1 MISESYGG
9 LGILGLPY
17 VCVGHYILGN
27 RAETRGAWERSG
39 TVGRIVKSTFLRLV
53 GVTVALVFA
62 WFSGAKTPSTAP
74 LSRDPTAATANE
86 IKSFADYTDAELTQ
100 IAGQIRVLNA
110 AERRGLIV
118 EMRRRMAESG
128 LKPKV
133 EAHFG
138 RIIQRTDGSLTQVE
152 TIRIIRK
159 GEYGRGGRGGDSAAS
174 DAVTKKAPKTVLIEG
189 ETP

>member
-1 MISESYGG
+1 M
-9 LGILGLPY
+9 
-17 VCVGHYILGN
+17 
-27 RAETRGAWERSG
+27 
-39 TVGRIVKSTFLRLV
+39 GRIVKSTFLRLV
-53 GVTVALVFA
+53 GVTVALVFE
-62 WFSGAKTPSTAP
+62 WFSGAKTTSTAP
-74 LSRDPTAATANE
+74 LGHDPTAATANE

-100 IAGQIRVLNA
+100 IAGQIRALNA
-110 AERRGLIV
+110 AERRGLIT

-138 RIIQRTDGSLTQVE
+138 RIIQTTDGSLTQVE

-159 GEYGRGGRGGDSAAS
+159 GEYGRGGRELDSAKS
-174 DAVTKKAPKTVLIEG
+174 GSVTKKAPKTVLIEG

>member
-1 MISESYGG
+1 M
-9 LGILGLPY
+9 
-17 VCVGHYILGN
+17 
-27 RAETRGAWERSG
+27 
-39 TVGRIVKSTFLRLV
+39 GRIVKSTFLQRLV

-74 LSRDPTAATANE
+74 LSQDPTAATANE

-100 IAGQIRVLNA
+100 IAGQIRALNVT
-110 AERRGLIV
+110 ERRGLIT
-118 EMRRRMAESG
+118 EMRRRMTESG

-138 RIIQRTDGSLTQVE
+138 RIIQRADGSVTQVE

-159 GEYGRGGRGGDSAAS
+159 GEYGRGGRGVDSAVS
-174 DAVTKKAPKTVLIEG
+174 DSETKKAPKTVLIEG
-189 ETP
+189 HTH

>member
-1 MISESYGG
+1 M
-9 LGILGLPY
+9 
-17 VCVGHYILGN
+17 
-27 RAETRGAWERSG
+27 
-39 TVGRIVKSTFLRLV
+39 GRIVKSTFLQRLV

-74 LSRDPTAATANE
+74 LSHDPTAATANE

-100 IAGQIRVLNA
+100 IAGQIRALNA
-110 AERRGLIV
+110 AERRGLIT
-118 EMRRRMAESG
+118 EMRRRMTESG

-138 RIIQRTDGSLTQVE
+138 RIIQRNDGSVTQVE
-152 TIRIIRK
+152 TIRMIRK
-159 GEYGRGGRGGDSAAS
+159 GEYGRGGRELDSAKS
-174 DAVTKKAPKTVLIEG
+174 GSVTKKAPKTVLIEG